1 MALIL
6 TSKTCVVSCLEQT
19 DVKDASG
26 IPVMRRAQRT
36 IDLVKDGFKLPVCG
50 VHMTIKYGQ
59 LIDFSEFDA
68 GIVMERVLYALAR
81 KYRLPIERFD
91 RKLHNKHLLFGAES
105 TDALIASGNI
115 NAAIQ
120 REASIELIKGMTD
133 DELKIMATRLG
144 AINEIMLEIGVP
156 RKSMEKAIC
165 LACGIEWF
173 DKAPAK
179 AITKVLEEGK
189 K

>member
-59 LIDFSEFDA
+59 LIDFSDFDA

-133 DELKIMATRLG
+133 DELKIMATRL
-144 AINEIMLEIGVP
+144 
-156 RKSMEKAIC
+156 C